1 MVLVRSIM
9 KIYHLKLLAFLNV
22 VIFKCLLMKYE
33 IDATSFV
40 VDPIFVDKIES
51 ALPCGKYFKDGRE

>member
-1 MVLVRSIM
+1 MVLVRLIM
-9 KIYHLKLLAFLNV
+9 KIYHLKLLVFLNV

-40 VDPIFVDKIES
+40 VDPIFADKIEI
-51 ALPCGKYFKDGRE
+51 ALPFGKYFKDERE